1 MSLRP
6 AQALVAES
14 SKFSLRTFFESS
26 NSPAPSPASA
36 VPEGLLTPNAPMQ
49 PSRAMMVPTEPEH
62 PLSPTSAHALAA
74 AGAPPKLVRPA
85 SAPAAGPGKFT
96 FNGLVPTTTPV
107 QLQHNLLQQHQKA
120 AIQAGLAGA
129 SKTAASDPNEV
140 LRLKAQVLSLT
151 ERANQLNA
159 NLASTSESVVRGNK
173 ALTTERAQFHAK
185 FASLTKKL
193 EATQEA
199 LAGAE
204 ALPVEAAKNAN
215 LLNAKILELQ
225 GENHQLTRTR
235 VTLEATIDAKAAE
248 VAAMH
253 EASQATTETQAA
265 LQARCDDLTGKY
277 AALAKQHSEVLARQ
291 EALTQELEEHQ
302 AALISAEVRAEAAT
316 AGLEATRVDV
326 ATADQ
331 LVDELDAKLADA
343 RMAAPTGAC
352 DACGCGSDGPDGPG
366 DAVYK
371 EARAHLRRLAERRYG
386 LGDDNGEDE
395 PVFEDGQGV
404 HFRGAIIESEEW
416 NLMERAAMEQVEAE
430 SQQVRQEAPTEAAP
444 AMCCPKTLRCEEL
457 ERFAIEA
464 HGKMHCAEE
473 ADCEQLAE
481 EHRFADAMAKR
492 ARWSLTNNAE
502 ERVVVAHVYTNAA
515 DADADAVAMDD
526 APYCCLS
533 ASIRDNPL
541 AVAQPYD
548 DSFHLARVGAPVVAG
563 AEEEGGGGAANRTN
577 AFVQAVSADLKF
589 HMDGSQARYK
599 SSSTTGMAPRA

>member
-26 NSPAPSPASA
+26 NGPAPSPVKA
-36 VPEGLLTPNAPMQ
+36 VPEGLLTLNAPMQ
-49 PSRAMMVPTEPEH
+49 PSRAMMVPTDPEH
-62 PLSPTSAHALAA
+62 PHSPTSAHALAA
-74 AGAPPKLVRPA
+74 ARAHPNLVRPA
-85 SAPAAGPGKFT
+85 SAPAVGPGKFT
-96 FNGLVPTTTPV
+96 FNGLMPTTTPV
-107 QLQHNLLQQHQKA
+107 QLQHKLLQQHQKV
-120 AIQAGLAGA
+120 AIQEGMTSA

-193 EATQEA
+193 EATQAA
-199 LAGAE
+199 LAEAE
-204 ALPVEAAKNAN
+204 ALPVETAKNAK

-225 GENHQLTRTR
+225 GENHQLTQTR

-253 EASQATTETQAA
+253 EASQATTETRAV

-316 AGLEATRVDV
+316 AGLEATRVDM

-343 RMAAPTGAC
+343 RMEAPTGTC
-352 DACGCGSDGPDGPG
+352 DACGCGSGGPDE
-366 DAVYK
+366 AVHK

-395 PVFEDGQGV
+395 PVFADGQGV
-404 HFRGAIIESEEW
+404 HFRGTIIESEEW
-416 NLMERAAMEQVEAE
+416 NLMERVAMEQVEAE

-457 ERFAIEA
+457 ERLAMEA

-515 DADADAVAMDD
+515 DADADAVALTD

-548 DSFHLARVGAPVVAG
+548 ESFHLARVGAPVAVAG
-563 AEEEGGGGAANRTN
+563 AEEEGGGGAGNRTN

-599 SSSTTGMAPRA
+599 SSSTTGMAPRV